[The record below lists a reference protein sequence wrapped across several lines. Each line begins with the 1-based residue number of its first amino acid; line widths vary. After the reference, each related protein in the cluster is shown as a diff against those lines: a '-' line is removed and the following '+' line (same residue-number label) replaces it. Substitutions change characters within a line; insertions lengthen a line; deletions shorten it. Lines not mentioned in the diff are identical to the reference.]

1 MVVRTTHL
9 PAEGQILR
17 AQESRVSLYR
27 ALLAIA
33 MIVGLTLLLG
43 LYVYQASLSYQVQY
57 RIAAENQAYAREQ
70 RLLILSLTDYAA
82 AQSMDAMV
90 QRARAAG
97 YGPPRPGQIRYV
109 RLQKPGEPR
118 VAESPSLISTAQ
130 P

>member
-9 PAEGQILR
+9 TAEGPILR
-17 AQESRVSLYR
+17 AQESRASLYR

-43 LYVYQASLSYQVQY
+43 LYVYQASLNYQIQH
-57 RIAAENQAYAREQ
+57 RIAAETRAYAREQ
-70 RLLILSLTDYAA
+70 RLLVLSLTEYAA

-90 QRARAAG
+90 QRAQAAG

-109 RLQKPGEPR
+109 RLQSPGGSR
-118 VAESPSLISTAQ
+118 VAESPSLISAAQ